1 MRVTAYESRVYIVEF
16 EADATNEAD
25 AIELVANGEADE
37 VDSVLD
43 MVLSR
48 DDIRV
53 KPCA

>member
-16 EADATNEAD
+16 EADTDNEFE

-37 VDSVLD
+37 IESVLD

-53 KPCA
+53 KP